1 MKMRPYMGN
10 ELIIGDLVQTANDGC
25 KAVGLVMSIVVAGR
39 FDILYTTC
47 CGAPDGENPCKIFAE
62 CQILHLHGAIF
73 KESAR
78 NSFYILAPSGD
89 IEGRDRS

>member
-39 FDILYTTC
+39 FHILYTTC
-47 CGAPDGENPCKIFAE
+47 
-62 CQILHLHGAIF
+62 
-73 KESAR
+73 
-78 NSFYILAPSGD
+78 
-89 IEGRDRS
+89 